1 MCDEGGDLYRSH
13 PTVLQDDG
21 LSPVEKLE
29 KYADSENIFNRQMV
43 ARTVLETLRQV
54 LEERGPA
61 HGDREEVGAEVGRV
75 FRVVELLARDTEPSV
90 RAELMEQVIWLS
102 SLFSNLNLRNIVFQ
116 HISPATGAPHSD
128 VLPGAGDPAAALLA
142 DGGGAHA
149 PPAAGRQVSRHRG
162 DAILGIVWSR
172 SSSQVPDRHQQS
184 SAEDVAGSAP
194 CVAGTGFGGYS

>member
-1 MCDEGGDLYRSH
+1 MADIYFYQGDTDEDEGGYSDSSITT
-13 PTVLQDDG
+13 PSQVTKSVMKVVTCITTVLQDDG

-90 RAELMEQVIWLS
+90 RAELMEQVILQLS

-116 HISPATGAPHSD
+116 HISPATGSPHSD

-149 PPAAGRQVSRHRG
+149 PPAPGRQVSRHRE
-162 DAILGIVWSR
+162 DALLDTV
-172 SSSQVPDRHQQS
+172 
-184 SAEDVAGSAP
+184 
-194 CVAGTGFGGYS
+194 

>member
-1 MCDEGGDLYRSH
+1 MADIYFYQGDTDEDEGGYSDSSITT
-13 PTVLQDDG
+13 PSQVTKCVMKVVTCITTVLQDDG

-90 RAELMEQVIWLS
+90 RAELMEQVILQLS

-142 DGGGAHA
+142 DGGCAHA
-149 PPAAGRQVSRHRG
+149 PPAAGRQVSPHRG
-162 DAILGIVWSR
+162 NTLLDTV
-172 SSSQVPDRHQQS
+172 QS
-184 SAEDVAGSAP
+184 
-194 CVAGTGFGGYS
+194 

>member
-1 MCDEGGDLYRSH
+1 M
-13 PTVLQDDG
+13 LQDDG

-90 RAELMEQVIWLS
+90 RAELMEQVIIVILT
-102 SLFSNLNLRNIVFQ
+102 VFQ
-116 HISPATGAPHSD
+116 FKFEEYRLSPASGSPHSD

-142 DGGGAHA
+142 DRGGAHA
-149 PPAAGRQVSRHRG
+149 PPAPGRQVSPHRG
-162 DAILGIVWSR
+162 NTLTLLDTV
-172 SSSQVPDRHQQS
+172 QS
-184 SAEDVAGSAP
+184 
-194 CVAGTGFGGYS
+194 